1 MPSET
6 EVLNFLRAAETG
18 GLAQSLSGRNASSR
32 RLNAGTGYDAVIDN
46 GTRKRASGVN
56 RSEDQELTPFDRW
69 RLYSAGRNVAR
80 NSSAVAFAVRK
91 HLDYVSKFSFRNKT
105 RGSTPAGTFG
115 QLVKHWSRPENCDA
129 ARRHGLLRMLRL
141 IERGRTVDGDN
152 LIVKYADGR
161 IGIVEGDRIRT
172 PPGGFPT
179 GLGLNPL
186 EFLHG
191 VQTDLAGQAL
201 QFCVCR
207 RARASDYSLASGMF
221 FFERMVPSDACW
233 HHGYFDRVDQVRG
246 VSPLAAAINVFQD
259 VHEGCDYARAKMKV
273 AQLFGLVTTRDSED
287 PLGTI
292 TPMQPQQ
299 PLTLETQIY
308 DNNPE
313 PSGFQ
318 VDLGRGPF
326 HLDLNREEDAKF
338 LTADTPGTSMQEFV
352 ANMLELGLKALD
364 IPFSFYRE
372 NYTNYSGQRQ
382 AWIQYAQSAEIKRTD
397 NIELLNE
404 ILAWRVGL
412 WIDDGDLPGAV
423 EDYAWEWVPTAAP
436 WIDPLKEVQADSQA
450 LSIGVTS
457 RQRLCREQGLDF
469 FEVAGE
475 LAVENEFLKE
485 AGLPVDTS
493 PGNVQI
499 TEIAGAAQ

>member
-1 MPSET
+1 MPPEAA
-6 EVLNFLRAAETG
+6 VLEFLRAAESG
-18 GLAQSLSGRNASSR
+18 GLATAAPPRKFSN
-32 RLNAGTGYDAVIDN
+32 GTGYDAVIDN
-46 GTRKRASGVN
+46 NRRKRASGVN

-69 RLYSAGRNVAR
+69 RLYTAGRDIAR
-80 NSSAVAFAVRK
+80 NFPAVAFAVRK

-105 RGSTPAGTFG
+105 KSAAAEKFS
-115 QLVKHWSRPENCDA
+115 QLVRTWARPENCDVA
-129 ARRHGLLRMLRL
+129 GRHGLLRMIRL
-141 IERGRTVDGDN
+141 AERSRTVDGDI
-152 LIVKYADGR
+152 LIVKWTDGR
-161 IGIVEGDRIRT
+161 LQLVEADRIRT

-179 GLGLNPL
+179 GINLNPM

-191 VQTDLAGQAL
+191 VQTDLAGRAE

-221 FFERMVPSDACW
+221 YFERMVPSDACW

-246 VSPLAAAINVFQD
+246 VSPLAPAVNAFRD
-259 VHEGCDYARAKMKV
+259 VYEGCDYALAKMKV
-273 AQLFGLVTTRDSED
+273 SQFFGLVTTRESDQ

-292 TPMQPQQ
+292 APVQPPT

-313 PSGFQ
+313 PTGFK
-318 VDLGRGPF
+318 VDFGKAPF
-326 HLDLNREEDAKF
+326 HLDLNKGDEAKF
-338 LTADTPGTSMQEFV
+338 LDSNTPSNELQSFV
-352 ANMLELGLKALD
+352 GIMLEMGMKALD

-382 AWIQYAQSAEIKRTD
+382 AWIQYAQSAEMKRSD

-404 ILAWRVGL
+404 ILQWRISL
-412 WIDDGDLPGAV
+412 WIEDGELQGAV

-436 WIDPLKEVQADSQA
+436 WIDPLKEIQADSQA
-450 LSIGVTS
+450 LSIGVSS

-469 FEVAGE
+469 FEVARE
-475 LAVENEFLKE
+475 LAAENKFLQE
-485 AGLPVDTS
+485 HDLPVNTS
-493 PGNVQI
+493 PANVQI
-499 TEIAGAAQ
+499 TEIAAAGGGP

>member
-1 MPSET
+1 MPSEQD
-6 EVLNFLRAAETG
+6 VLNFLRAAESG
-18 GLAQSLSGRNASSR
+18 GLATATPGRRFSN
-32 RLNAGTGYDAVIDN
+32 GTGYDAVIDN

-105 RGSTPAGTFG
+105 QGSAAEKFG
-115 QLVKHWSRPENCDA
+115 QLVKTWSRPENCDVA
-129 ARRHGLLRMLRL
+129 GRHGLLRLIRL
-141 IERGRTVDGDN
+141 VERGRTVDGDQ
-152 LIVKYADGR
+152 LVVKYTDGR
-161 IGIVEGDRIRT
+161 LQLVEGDRIRT
-172 PPGGFPT
+172 PPGGFPM
-179 GLGLNPL
+179 GVKHNPL

-191 VQTDLAGQAL
+191 VQTDLAGKAL

-221 FFERMVPSDACW
+221 YFERMVPSEACW

-259 VHEGCDYARAKMKV
+259 LHEGCDYARAKMKV
-273 AQLFGLVTTRDSED
+273 SQLFGLVTMRDSDD

-292 TPMQPQQ
+292 TPVQPQQ

-308 DNNPE
+308 DDSPD
-313 PSGFQ
+313 PAGFK
-318 VDLGRGPF
+318 VDFGKGPF
-326 HLDLNREEDAKF
+326 HLDLNKEEKAEF

-352 ANMLELGLKALD
+352 ANMMELGLKALD

-404 ILAWRVGL
+404 IMAWRVGL
-412 WIDDGDLPGAV
+412 WIEDGELPGAV

-436 WIDPLKEVQADSQA
+436 WIDPLKEIQADAQA
-450 LSIGVTS
+450 LSIGVTN
-457 RQRLCREQGLDF
+457 RTRLCREQGLDF
-469 FEVAGE
+469 KEVAAEMAEENNYLRE
-475 LAVENEFLKE
+475 L
-485 AGLPVDTS
+485 GLPVDTS
-493 PGNVQI
+493 PANVQI